1 MNINEILKLSAAER
15 ILLIEKIWDS
25 LNTNELEVSDVH
37 KKELDKRLARI
48 KKGETKFY
56 RWEEVKSGLK
66 K

>member
-1 MNINEILKLSAAER
+1 MNINDILKLSAAER

-25 LNTNELEVSDVH
+25 LDTKELEISLPQQ
-37 KKELDKRLARI
+37 KELDKRLARI

-56 RWEEVKSGLK
+56 KWEEVKARLK

>member
-1 MNINEILKLSAAER
+1 MKINDILKLSVSER

-25 LNTNELEVSDVH
+25 LNTDELEISESQ

-56 RWEEVKSGLK
+56 KWDDVKQRLTK
-66 K
+66 